1 MSQYRGERTSAYV
14 VKHQY
19 VTVKRTAGV
28 FYVEGT
34 YNIDFINYVKALPKS
49 DRTYEP
55 DAKRWVIKL
64 VHLPNVLAQAR
75 VMFSKV
81 LYGEGGD
88 YEEMTIGGVT
98 WKQGALGL

>member
-1 MSQYRGERTSAYV
+1 MSNIRGERTSHYV

-34 YNIDFINYVKALPKS
+34 YNQDFISYIKTLPKT

-55 DAKRWVIKL
+55 DAKRWVIKII
-64 VHLPNVLAQAR
+64 HLNNVVAQAR
-75 VMFSKV
+75 AMFSKV

-88 YEEMTIGGVT
+88 YEEMTLGGVT
-98 WKQGALGL
+98 WKQEKLDL